1 MIEILVVSDIHLGTS
16 VSQKEKVLEVLSLDF
31 NTLLING
38 DLFDNYSF
46 KRYDKRDWKILGKI
60 RKLSKTHNVILV
72 KGNHD
77 SNAEF
82 LSAITGM
89 ELLENYTTTINNK
102 RFFFEH
108 GDKYDHWI
116 KHRPFLTWFFTG
128 LYYWIQKFDR
138 THKTS
143 RFLKRLSKSWI
154 EAKDIVCKKFVEKYG
169 KKHDVLLAGHT
180 HYAEIRKID
189 SCTYINS
196 GSFCE
201 HRCSYVEIYPD
212 GKFKLKYI

>member
-1 MIEILVVSDIHLGTS
+1 MIEVLVISDIHLGTD
-16 VSQKEKVLEVLSLDF
+16 VSQKEKVLRVLNLKF
-31 NTLLING
+31 NTLIING

-60 RKLSKTHNVILV
+60 RKLSKSHNVVLV

-89 ELLENYTTTINNK
+89 ELLENYATTINNK

-108 GDKYDHWI
+108 GDKYDYWI
-116 KHRPFLTWFFTG
+116 KHQPFLTWFFTG

-138 THKTS
+138 SHKTS

-154 EAKDIVCKKFVEKYG
+154 DAKDIVSRKFAEKHG
-169 KKHDVLLAGHT
+169 KKYHVLLAGHT
-180 HYAEIRKID
+180 HHAEIKQFET
-189 SCTYINS
+189 CVYINS
-196 GSFCE
+196 GSFCD
-201 HRCSYVEIYPD
+201 HQCSYVEIYSD
-212 GKFKLKYI
+212 GEFKLRYI